1 MLSESCPDPR
11 KNPSDNVFGTIPVD
25 PEAARL
31 FAEYLLASDYSNN
44 SRRAVINDL
53 RKFAEWFVASNH
65 EPLAVARITTR
76 DLGDFRDS
84 MRREKQQAVA
94 TVNRSLV
101 SVRRFLQWCHDNG
114 YAPGRLGKVKEL
126 RKQELAPKGLESQQ
140 VRKLLREVELRND
153 VRANAIFSFLLF
165 TGCRVGDVAG
175 LSMSQLL
182 INERSG
188 TAVFRNGKGNKQR
201 SVPVAAVARKA
212 LSAYFASRPP
222 TISDLVFVGERGPL
236 TEKGIRSLC
245 EKYSVICGFHIH
257 PHVLRHTFSHQYL
270 NDNPGDLVGLA
281 QILGHENLNTTR
293 RYVTKSQQQLSD
305 GTDRMSY

>member
-11 KNPSDNVFGTIPVD
+11 KNSSDNVFGATPVD

-31 FAEYLLASDYSNN
+31 FAEYLLASDYSDN

-65 EPLAVARITTR
+65 EPLSVARITTR
-76 DLGDFRDS
+76 DVGDFRDT
-84 MRREKQQAVA
+84 MRQEKQQAVA

-101 SVRRFLQWCHDNG
+101 SVRRFLQWCHDNA
-114 YAPGRLGKVKEL
+114 YSPGKLGKVKEL

-175 LSMSQLL
+175 LSMSHLL

-201 SVPVAAVARKA
+201 SVPVAAAARKA
-212 LSAYFASRPP
+212 LAAYFATRPP

-305 GTDRMSY
+305 GTDRMSF

>member
-1 MLSESCPDPR
+1 LSETCPEPR
-11 KNPSDNVFGTIPVD
+11 KNTSDNVFGATPVD
-25 PEAARL
+25 PETARL
-31 FAEYLLASDYSNN
+31 FSEYLLCSDYSKN

-53 RKFAEWFVASNH
+53 RKFAGWFVASNH

-76 DLGDFRDS
+76 DLGDFRDA

-101 SVRRFLQWCHDNG
+101 SVRRFLQWIYDNG
-114 YAPGRLGKVKEL
+114 YSPNKLGKVKEL
-126 RKQELAPKGLESQQ
+126 RRQELAPKGLESSQ

-153 VRANAIFSFLLF
+153 IRANAIFSFLLF
-165 TGCRVGDVAG
+165 TGCRVGDLANLN
-175 LSMSQLL
+175 LSNLL

-201 SVPVAAVARKA
+201 SVPVASGARKA
-212 LSAYFASRPP
+212 LAAYFATRPP
-222 TISDLVFVGERGPL
+222 VTSELVFVGERGGL

-257 PHVLRHTFSHQYL
+257 PHALRHTFSHQYL
-270 NDNPGDLVGLA
+270 KDNPGDLVGLA